1 MNKVRRFDTI
11 DAPQWMTSKF
21 EKTKEGY
28 LKGRAVI
35 CTTGVYEYKLADGTI
50 QRELRLPEEVFSTVF
65 LDSLKLKPLTLNHP
79 SEGVDAKN
87 IKKYQIGNLGN
98 NPSSPPDGNTDMYN
112 LSIDM
117 IIQDAEAVMTV
128 ENGQRELSVGYEVD
142 LEPAEPGARW
152 CGQPYD
158 VIQRNLF
165 ANHVSVVD
173 KARAGDTA
181 RIRLDS
187 LDAELVQDVANAT
200 DYIDKEAKMP
210 DLKKYKLDGVEYEAE
225 APVITALN
233 KAKDRNDELESEN
246 KTLTLDKTKVEAER
260 DGFKDRIDELEK
272 ELETAKSKKLDEAEI
287 KAAVERRVKILDA
300 AHVAKVE
307 VTDSMD
313 EVAIQKAVITSIYPN
328 AKLDDKDAV
337 YIDAR
342 FDGAID
348 ELERRNDGKVR
359 ELAGDASDTSSVA
372 QEARKKML
380 ARLEKKEA

>member
-1 MNKVRRFDTI
+1 
-11 DAPQWMTSKF
+11 
-21 EKTKEGY
+21 
-28 LKGRAVI
+28 
-35 CTTGVYEYKLADGTI
+35 
-50 QRELRLPEEVFSTVF
+50 
-65 LDSLKLKPLTLNHP
+65 
-79 SEGVDAKN
+79 
-87 IKKYQIGNLGN
+87 
-98 NPSSPPDGNTDMYN
+98 
-112 LSIDM
+112 
-117 IIQDAEAVMTV
+117 
-128 ENGQRELSVGYEVD
+128 
-142 LEPAEPGARW
+142 
-152 CGQPYD
+152 
-158 VIQRNLF
+158 
-165 ANHVSVVD
+165 
-173 KARAGDTA
+173 
-181 RIRLDS
+181 
-187 LDAELVQDVANAT
+187 
-200 DYIDKEAKMP
+200 MP

-313 EVAIQKAVITSIYPN
+313 EVAIQKAVIISIYPN

-348 ELERRNDGKVR
+348 ELERRNDGKMR
-359 ELAGDASDTSSVA
+359 ELNSDASDTSSLA
-372 QEARKKML
+372 KEAHKKMV